1 MPLKTRFRL
10 TELLFAVAVVAA
22 ALVWAERTAWRQISS
37 LRAEMTTDQ
46 IARFRSADALR
57 AAILEFH
64 NVWRRNIDGLNT
76 AVRIELEADGRKIM
90 ELIETQ
96 TKKAGSPAEAQLS
109 KEITTAFADYFSR
122 VSKSH
127 DTPESAASRVAE
139 QEVETGL
146 ERLLALGEKLT
157 ADNRSAAEHFVTDA
171 NAALVRLQRFL
182 FVALL
187 GLLISGIA
195 IVVLVYRRTVSP
207 LRSNLTDSLAIID
220 RQEKLASLGVFAAGI
235 AHEVRNPLTAI
246 KVRLFTLKNSHKPGT
261 SEHEDLEVIRH
272 EIDRLEHLVRDFLQ
286 FARPTDP
293 ELLTMPLEKLLR
305 DVHDLLQSDLAG
317 KSVKLKLE
325 LLANEPVRVDPNK
338 MKQVLINFI
347 QNGAESMEAGGTVT
361 LRSRMDK
368 QVLNGRHVT
377 VVVID
382 VADMGTGIP
391 PEVQKRL
398 FDPFFTTK
406 EEGTGLGLPIAARI
420 VEKHGGVIQYQTQ
433 PNRGTTFSIVLP
445 IAPKNEIQS

>member
-64 NVWRRNIDGLNT
+64 NVWRRSIDGMNT
-76 AVRIELEADGRKIM
+76 AIGIELEADGRKIK

-109 KEITTAFADYFSR
+109 KEITTAFADYLNR
-122 VSKSH
+122 VAKSH
-127 DTPESAASRVAE
+127 DTPESAASRAAE

-195 IVVLVYRRTVSP
+195 IVVLVYRRRFRHFAAISRTVSP
-207 LRSNLTDSLAIID
+207 SLIARRSWRHWACLPPALLMKFAILSPPSRFGSLR
-220 RQEKLASLGVFAAGI
+220 
-235 AHEVRNPLTAI
+235 
-246 KVRLFTLKNSHKPGT
+246 
-261 SEHEDLEVIRH
+261 
-272 EIDRLEHLVRDFLQ
+272 
-286 FARPTDP
+286 
-293 ELLTMPLEKLLR
+293 
-305 DVHDLLQSDLAG
+305 
-317 KSVKLKLE
+317 
-325 LLANEPVRVDPNK
+325 
-338 MKQVLINFI
+338 
-347 QNGAESMEAGGTVT
+347 
-361 LRSRMDK
+361 
-368 QVLNGRHVT
+368 
-377 VVVID
+377 
-382 VADMGTGIP
+382 
-391 PEVQKRL
+391 
-398 FDPFFTTK
+398 
-406 EEGTGLGLPIAARI
+406 
-420 VEKHGGVIQYQTQ
+420 
-433 PNRGTTFSIVLP
+433 
-445 IAPKNEIQS
+445 